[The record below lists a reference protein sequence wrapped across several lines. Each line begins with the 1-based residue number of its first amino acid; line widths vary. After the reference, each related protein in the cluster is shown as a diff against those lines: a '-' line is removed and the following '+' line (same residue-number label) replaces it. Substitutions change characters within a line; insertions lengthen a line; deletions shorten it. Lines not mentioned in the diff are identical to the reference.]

1 MTIYEV
7 LSLNKELLKTLS
19 EFSININDYKDV
31 QLYEDYLAMKR
42 QGNKITYIVC
52 TLANKY
58 KKCERSVYRII
69 KHFSKHCK

>member
-31 QLYEDYLAMKR
+31 RRTFYDTTR
-42 QGNKITYIVC
+42 VSRWC
-52 TLANKY
+52 
-58 KKCERSVYRII
+58 
-69 KHFSKHCK
+69 